1 MNRPNINNRKYH
13 YLGLA
18 FLRIFNTLFM
28 IFMTYLA
35 AMKADYGRSD
45 LGQFACIAWI
55 YVVTIAL
62 EIFSFRLVFHQP
74 DSEPH
79 NGDE

>member
-1 MNRPNINNRKYH
+1 
-13 YLGLA
+13 
-18 FLRIFNTLFM
+18 M